1 MLLTL
6 NMGRR
11 KHAQQ
16 VSRANGGAGASKKR
30 KRQAPIAKVPV
41 LFIAD
46 VDYNEEWCMVDTRME
61 KLLTPSL
68 YYDDER
74 LVWEWAFENGKVGLK
89 MLPPD
94 LRRGDSCN
102 DCLARRLKYL
112 RWRRNRA
119 IELAKQLKGASVR
132 LKWAL
137 IKEVMKGSPRK
148 MFLVGFPP

>member
-46 VDYNEEWCMVDTRME
+46 WDFYEKWCMVDSRME
-61 KLLTPSL
+61 KLVTPSL

-74 LVWEWAFENGKVGLK
+74 LVWEWAFDNGNKGMKVMKGLRIR
-89 MLPPD
+89 D
-94 LRRGDSCN
+94 CCN
-102 DCLARRLKYL
+102 DCIARQLKYL
-112 RWRRNRA
+112 RWRRKRA

-148 MFLVGFPP
+148 MFLTGFPP